1 MIVLDVETTGTDPQ
15 KHSLVSIGALDF
27 KNPKER
33 FYEECRIWD
42 GAHIDPVALQVNGMS
57 EESIRDS
64 LKQSEADLVFNFLK
78 WADSRESM
86 LIFGHNVDFDVS
98 FVKASASRGGLLAP
112 LSKRI
117 IDLHSVCLAHML
129 KRGIEIPIKNR
140 KSDLDSDKV
149 MEYVGI
155 PTEPKPHIGINGAI
169 WEAEAFSRLIYG
181 RSLLEEFSKF
191 KIPWISVEN
200 G

>member
-27 KNPKER
+27 SNPEER

-42 GAHIDPVALQVNGMS
+42 GAHVDPVALQVNGMS
-57 EESIRDS
+57 EESIRDPQR
-64 LKQSEADLVFNFLK
+64 QSEADLVFNFLK
-78 WADSRESM
+78 WADSREDM

-98 FVKASASRGGLLAP
+98 FVKAGASRGGMSAP

-117 IDLHSVCLAHML
+117 IDLHSICLAHML
-129 KRGIEIPIKNR
+129 KRGIEVPIKNR

-149 MEYVGI
+149 MQYVGI

-169 WEAEAFSRLIYG
+169 WEAEAFSRLIFNKP
-181 RSLLEEFSKF
+181 LLTDFFEHP
-191 KIPWISVEN
+191 IPW
-200 G
+200 